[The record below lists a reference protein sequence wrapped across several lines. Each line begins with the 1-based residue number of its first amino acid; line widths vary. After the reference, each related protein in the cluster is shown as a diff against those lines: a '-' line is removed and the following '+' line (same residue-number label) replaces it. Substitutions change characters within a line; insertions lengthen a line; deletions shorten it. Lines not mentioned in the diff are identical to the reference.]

1 MVGRL
6 QQLSKR
12 DAKRFVNSPNGM
24 AIDIQVKTPDMSQT
38 FEITGWAVKHSISF
52 DSDGNQVNTKI
63 ARVLVDEDVLV
74 AKGITV
80 RDSRGEINLDKYKF
94 NFKDSSGILKG
105 HSVREYFPD
114 ENLGLIMVLLWNAE
128 L

>member
-24 AIDIQVKTPDMSQT
+24 AIDIQVKTPDRSQT

-52 DSDGNQVNTKI
+52 DSDGNQANTKI

-80 RDSRGEINLDKYKF
+80 RNARGEIDLIKYKF
-94 NFKDSSGILKG
+94 NFKDSSGVLKG
-105 HSVREYFPD
+105 YSARETLPD
-114 ENLGLIMVLLWNAE
+114 ENLGLIMVIFWNAD

>member
-24 AIDIQVKTPDMSQT
+24 AIDIQVKTPDRSQT

-80 RDSRGEINLDKYKF
+80 RNSKGEIDLVKYKF
-94 NFKDSSGILKG
+94 NFKDSSGVLKG
-105 HSVREYFPD
+105 YSAREVLPD
-114 ENLGLIMVLLWNAE
+114 ENLGLIMVILWNAD